1 MEKKYNS
8 KIEYISEVMEEIC
21 MCCLT
26 FLVAVT
32 VVGSLFLLGH

>member
-21 MCCLT
+21 MGCLT

-32 VVGSLFLLGH
+32 VVASLFFGR